1 MSHCTGQINLY
12 STADYLQ
19 AETKLML
26 FSKLLQNQMKMNF
39 WHEQIKLSSISS
51 LSISLSNNITL
62 EGVGAMLDGIDEI
75 DAEDDDG

>member
-1 MSHCTGQINLY
+1 MSLCIVQINLY
-12 STADYLQ
+12 FTADYLQ
-19 AETKLML
+19 AETILML

-39 WHEQIKLSSISS
+39 WHEQIKLSSLSS

-62 EGVGAMLDGIDEI
+62 EGVEALLDGIDEI